1 MMPRNA
7 QADLPVDLEAAG
19 GREEAERRR
28 FERVGW
34 REHDAAVVDAA
45 FEGRGSGRA
54 ADREVPFEEVCFEGC
69 GVVVWRGRVCELG
82 GFFEDAFDCGVFG
95 GELAGGGH
103 GGGVVFGRVALL
115 RDDMMWL

>member
-1 MMPRNA
+1 MVSRNA
-7 QADLPVDLEAAG
+7 QADFPVHFEAAG
-19 GREEAERRR
+19 GREEAEGRR

-45 FEGRGSGRA
+45 FEGRGGGRA
-54 ADREVPFEEVCFEGC
+54 ADGEVPFEEVCFERC

-82 GFFEDAFDCGVFG
+82 GFLEDAFDGGVFG

-103 GGGVVFGRVALL
+103 GGGVVCGRVTLL
-115 RDDMMWL
+115 CYGRM